1 MLTIVNTGS
10 ILYML
15 VADYYALKI
24 VYHSQKCIL
33 LMMSRTDPVGQIYKH
48 YITLELIIQ
57 VSIVFLFALDAT
69 GGPLMDPDPMLY
81 LSLLCRI
88 SR

>member
-1 MLTIVNTGS
+1 
-10 ILYML
+10 ML

-24 VYHSQKCIL
+24 VDHSQKCVL
-33 LMMSRTDPVGQIYKH
+33 LMMSRTDPVGQFLQVP
-48 YITLELIIQ
+48 TLEIIIQ
-57 VSIVFLFALDAT
+57 VSAVYIFALDAT